1 MEKPGYYFIEE
12 LCLHFEEKGRSL
24 SGRVKDVLSRSP
36 LDFNDEDRRTYE
48 ELIRPARELIKYALR
63 ERLKAP
69 GARRR
74 VWADEFLS
82 CSQTLIGGIVAEIL
96 VETDPSLEG
105 LEELPGLNTLSD
117 LDDLPGFTGLDK
129 FSGGSQV
136 PGQMA
141 MEYISEREERGPT
154 AETELVAPESNED
167 EVREEEHAR
176 ANVSAGMV
184 VEPEVAGPE
193 PQKPVPTETVS
204 EANWDNM
211 PDAKEGREKKKSET
225 PPHKGLWRGATGR
238 EEKPRQTGLRKAFK
252 VMGWVAT
259 LLVALLVLMAAFLM
273 VAPRFGLE
281 AHPVLSGS
289 MEPALRVGGIILCK
303 EVPVSEVEV
312 GDVIGFNAP
321 GGMKVTHRVID
332 IIDEDGKRWF
342 QTKGDANEDPDPELV
357 SISGETV
364 DKVVYHLPYLGF
376 FASFMRSRAAFLVFI
391 CGPALILVILFSRD
405 IWVSVQDL
413 RRERKKRATDA
424 GDGA

>member
-1 MEKPGYYFIEE
+1 MEKPGNFFVEE

-24 SGRVKDVLSRSP
+24 SGSVKDILSRSP

-105 LEELPGLNTLSD
+105 LEELPGLYTLSD
-117 LDDLPGFTGLDK
+117 LDNLTEFTGTED
-129 FSGGSQV
+129 SAGRPEV

-141 MEYISEREERGPT
+141 MEYGSEREEGALTAVNEPT
-154 AETELVAPESNED
+154 APGGQEGA
-167 EVREEEHAR
+167 VREEGHAQT
-176 ANVSAGMV
+176 AVSTGMG
-184 VEPEVAGPE
+184 VESEVTGPEQQEPVPVGTASEVAWKSMPE
-193 PQKPVPTETVS
+193 
-204 EANWDNM
+204 
-211 PDAKEGREKKKSET
+211 AKKGRERKKPEASQRKN
-225 PPHKGLWRGATGR
+225 LWRGVTEGQ
-238 EEKPRQTGLRKAFK
+238 EKSRRPGLRKAIK
-252 VMGWVAT
+252 ILGWAAT
-259 LLVALLVLMAAFLM
+259 LLVAVFVLLAAFLM

-281 AHPVLSGS
+281 VHPVLSGS

-303 EVPVSEVEV
+303 EVPVSEVAV

-391 CGPALILVILFSRD
+391 CGPAAILVILFGRD
-405 IWVSVQDL
+405 IWVAVQDL
-413 RRERKKRATDA
+413 RREGKKRVTDG
-424 GDGA
+424 GDGT

>member
-1 MEKPGYYFIEE
+1 MEKPGNFFVEE

-24 SGRVKDVLSRSP
+24 SGRVKDILSRSP

-48 ELIRPARELIKYALR
+48 ELIRPARELIKHTLR

-96 VETDPSLEG
+96 VETDPSLER
-105 LEELPGLNTLSD
+105 LEELPGLYTLSD
-117 LDDLPGFTGLDK
+117 LDNLPGLTGLGK
-129 FSGGSQV
+129 FASGSQV

-141 MEYISEREERGPT
+141 MEYRSEREEFAPTEETEPT
-154 AETELVAPESNED
+154 APGGQEG
-167 EVREEEHAR
+167 EVREEGHDQA
-176 ANVSAGMV
+176 AVSAGMG
-184 VEPEVAGPE
+184 VEPEVTGAE
-193 PQKPVPTETVS
+193 PQGPVPVEAVGKASWEKSAETEES
-204 EANWDNM
+204 R
-211 PDAKEGREKKKSET
+211 GREKPKT
-225 PPHKGLWRGATGR
+225 PPHKGLWRGATR
-238 EEKPRQTGLRKAFK
+238 RQEKPRHPGLRKAIK
-252 VMGWVAT
+252 ILGWVAT
-259 LLVALLVLMAAFLM
+259 LLVAVFVLLAAFFI

-281 AHPVLSGS
+281 VHPVLSGS

-303 EVPVSEVEV
+303 EVPVSEVAV

-321 GGMKVTHRVID
+321 GGIKVTHRVID

-342 QTKGDANEDPDPELV
+342 QTKGDANEDPDPELI

-376 FASFMRSRAAFLVFI
+376 FASLMRSRAAFLVFI
-391 CGPALILVILFSRD
+391 CGPALILVILFGRD
-405 IWVSVQDL
+405 IWVSAQDL
-413 RRERKKRATDA
+413 RRERKKRVTDA

>member
-1 MEKPGYYFIEE
+1 MEKPGNFFVEE

-24 SGRVKDVLSRSP
+24 SGSVKDILSRSP

-105 LEELPGLNTLSD
+105 LEELPGLYTLSD
-117 LDDLPGFTGLDK
+117 LDNLTEFTGTED
-129 FSGGSQV
+129 SAGRPEV

-141 MEYISEREERGPT
+141 MEYGSEREEGALTAVNEPT
-154 AETELVAPESNED
+154 APGGQEGA
-167 EVREEEHAR
+167 VREEGHAQT
-176 ANVSAGMV
+176 AVSTGMG
-184 VEPEVAGPE
+184 VESEVTGPE
-193 PQKPVPTETVS
+193 QQEPVPVGTAS
-204 EANWDNM
+204 EVTWKSM
-211 PDAKEGREKKKSET
+211 PEAKKGRERKKPEASQRKN
-225 PPHKGLWRGATGR
+225 LWRGVTEGQ
-238 EEKPRQTGLRKAFK
+238 EKSRRPGLRKAIK
-252 VMGWVAT
+252 ILGWAAT
-259 LLVALLVLMAAFLM
+259 LLVAVFVLLAAFLM

-281 AHPVLSGS
+281 VHPVLSGS

-303 EVPVSEVEV
+303 EVPVSEVAV

-391 CGPALILVILFSRD
+391 CGPAAILVILFGRD
-405 IWVSVQDL
+405 IWVAVQDL
-413 RRERKKRATDA
+413 RREGKKRVTDG
-424 GDGA
+424 GDGT